1 MSIDRTKQ
9 ETTLDRWYRRLPS
22 PLSTAPT
29 GARAR
34 LKNRRPDPFDLPNQ
48 IEYPHFDDL
57 VKLMQSY
64 EETVK
69 EHADLITQA
78 EKLDILVI
86 KD

>member
-1 MSIDRTKQ
+1 MQCNGIRFLRPDPF
-9 ETTLDRWYRRLPS
+9 LPLNLV
-22 PLSTAPT
+22 PF
-29 GARAR
+29 
-34 LKNRRPDPFDLPNQ
+34 RPDPFDLPNQ

-78 EKLDILVI
+78 EKLDIPVI

>member
-1 MSIDRTKQ
+1 M
-9 ETTLDRWYRRLPS
+9 PF
-22 PLSTAPT
+22 
-29 GARAR
+29 
-34 LKNRRPDPFDLPNQ
+34 RPDPFDLPNQ

-78 EKLDILVI
+78 EKLDIPVI